1 MKKLIVGIALV
12 ACALSAQATK
22 VTWGLSAGNALDAT
36 KISTG
41 TMYLVYASDSTAINW
56 SAFDSQSSFTDASIA
71 AAGFDKTIDTF
82 AYSSTSISKTSTI
95 TPSSSGLSGSKN
107 FYVIC
112 INSAADYVAY
122 SPTAQTASISTSTMT
137 TPKTQLASA
146 FTYMQAQSV
155 PEPTSGLLL
164 LLGVAGLAL
173 KRKRA

>member
-22 VTWGLSAGNALDAT
+22 VTWGLSAGNALDTA

-41 TMYLVYASDSTAINW
+41 TMYLVYASDATAIDW
-56 SAFDSQSSFTDASIA
+56 TAFEGQSSFTASTIA
-71 AAGFDKTIDTF
+71 SAGFDKTIDTF

-95 TPSSSGLSGSKN
+95 TPSSAGISGTKS
-107 FYVIC
+107 FYVLC
-112 INSAADYVAY
+112 ISDAADYVAY

-137 TPKTQLASA
+137 LNKTQGVSA
-146 FTYMQAQSV
+146 FSYTQAV
-155 PEPTSGLLL
+155 PEPTSGLML
-164 LLGVAGLAL
+164 LLGFAGLAL

>member
-1 MKKLIVGIALV
+1 MRKLIVGIALI

-36 KISTG
+36 KITTG
-41 TMYLVYASDSTAINW
+41 TMYLVYASDSTKIDW
-56 SAFDSQSSFTDASIA
+56 GAFEGQSSFDTTSIT

-95 TPSSSGLSGSKN
+95 TPATSGISGTQS

-112 INSAADYVAY
+112 INDAKDYVAY
-122 SPTAQTASISTSTMT
+122 SPTAQTAAISTSTMT
-137 TPKTQLASA
+137 LGKTQLASA
-146 FTYMQAQSV
+146 FSYTQAA

-173 KRKRA
+173 RRKRA

>member
-22 VTWGLSAGNALDAT
+22 VTWGLSAGNALDTT

-41 TMYLVYASDSTAINW
+41 TMYLVYASDSTAIDW
-56 SAFDSQSSFTDASIA
+56 TAFDGLNSFDTTSIT

-82 AYSSTSISKTSTI
+82 AYSSSSISKTSTI
-95 TPSSSGLSGSKN
+95 TPSSAGISGSQS

-112 INSAADYVAY
+112 ISDAKDYVAY
-122 SPTAQTASISTSTMT
+122 SPTAQTAAISTSTMT
-137 TPKTQLASA
+137 LGKTQLASA
-146 FTYMQAQSV
+146 FSYTQAA

-164 LLGVAGLAL
+164 LIGVAGLAL
-173 KRKRA
+173 KRKRI